1 MASVGGKDS
10 CINHLPNGR
19 RLELCSQEGAD
30 AFILYNPSEKFEFFT
45 LNLTECIKIRSQS
58 RRLNAGEKEHLL
70 MTGFMV
76 DSLSKCATKE
86 VFANNVPDDEILCW
100 LDYVMHELTKL
111 ASNERWQRTGLLDKH
126 DAFTINPCVSMFQ
139 HEAPAKLALER

>member
-1 MASVGGKDS
+1 MASAGRDS
-10 CINHLPNGR
+10 CINHLPDGR

-30 AFILYNPSEKFEFFT
+30 AFITYNPSQPFEFFT
-45 LNLTECIKIRSQS
+45 LNLGDCIKIRSQS
-58 RRLNAGEKEHLL
+58 RRLNAGEKDRLL
-70 MTGFMV
+70 MIGFTI
-76 DSLSKCATKE
+76 DSISKYATKE
-86 VFANNVPDDEILCW
+86 VFAKYIPDKELIFW
-100 LDYVMHELTKL
+100 LDYVMEELKKL